1 MKKKNEKLSSISEQL
16 SPFSFNLNTPLSSLF
31 FLSFSGNVPIWRRE
45 DEKKKEKQ
53 LSSIN
58 EQPSPSFNLNIR
70 LSSFFPLI

>member
-1 MKKKNEKLSSISEQL
+1 MKKKKEKLSSISEQL

-45 DEKKKEKQ
+45 DEKKKEK

-58 EQPSPSFNLNIR
+58 EQPSPS
-70 LSSFFPLI
+70 PLT